1 MTAKEYLK
9 QVERLDK
16 RVQILKERIEETET
30 TLTSITI
37 DLSKERVQGG
47 KGGNTLALL
56 ERLDDLTEQA
66 TETQLQL
73 LTKKAKIALQI
84 QKLSRP
90 EYMHILTERYI
101 KHRKLSDIAEDPE
114 TKYCDVHIYRLHGE
128 ALQEFAELYGPFVD
142 DVI

>member
-128 ALQEFAELYGPFVD
+128 ALQEFAELFGPFVD
-142 DVI
+142 DVL

>member
-9 QVERLDK
+9 QIERLDK
-16 RVQILKERIEETET
+16 RVELLRERIEETET
-30 TLTSITI
+30 ALTSITM

-47 KGGNTLALL
+47 KGGNRYDLV
-56 ERLDDLTEQA
+56 ERLDELTDEA
-66 TETQLQL
+66 IETQLL
-73 LTKKAKIALQI
+73 LLSRKTKVALQI
-84 QKLSRP
+84 QSLSRP

-128 ALQEFAELYGPFVD
+128 ALQEFAEKFAPFED
-142 DVI
+142 EI